1 MPCISKVEYKGIP
14 PHFRRW
20 RIGLAKNM
28 QSFLYKKAVSRQF
41 KSLPIHSAALEGLI
55 QILKDS
61 PHSLL
66 RNRGQCAA
74 TRIKTKAV
82 ALLSSKIL
90 SKKLLVKRHLN
101 CRDSVNN
108 CSILLIFLKIQVLK
122 YYQ

>member
-61 PHSLL
+61 PHSLSH
-66 RNRGQCAA
+66 N
-74 TRIKTKAV
+74 RIKCVHA
-82 ALLSSKIL
+82 ANQNNPRQLLSSVKTVTKKCL
-90 SKKLLVKRHLN
+90 SINIKTVG
-101 CRDSVNN
+101 VQ
-108 CSILLIFLKIQVLK
+108 SIFV
-122 YYQ
+122 